1 MNDCFWGR
9 TITASG
15 GSNDHIRKNMFGPF
29 GDGFP
34 LVDFN
39 NVEVVEHYLQNDPNC
54 VAIMLE
60 SI

>member
-1 MNDCFWGR
+1 MMNDCFWGR

-39 NVEVVEHYLQNDPNC
+39 NVEVVEHYL
-54 VAIMLE
+54 
-60 SI
+60 